1 MSAISFAPVRWRSGS
16 AASSC
21 RATFST
27 RMIMR
32 QSRGS
37 PRDSSSRSPPRGKS
51 PGDAMEMTFRWY
63 GESDAVTL
71 SKIRQ
76 IPGVTGIVSALYDVP
91 VGDAW
96 SRDSL
101 ERLAAAIDAA
111 GLRFSVV
118 ESIPV
123 HEDIKLGRPTRDRL
137 CDAYAESIRNMG
149 AVGVH
154 VLCYNFMPVF
164 DWMRT
169 DLAMRLRDGSTTLAF
184 SDAALSSIDLSRGT
198 GDLPGWAAAYSGK
211 ELAALL
217 DAYRSVNGE
226 RL

>member
-1 MSAISFAPVRWRSGS
+1 
-16 AASSC
+16 
-21 RATFST
+21 
-27 RMIMR
+27 
-32 QSRGS
+32 
-37 PRDSSSRSPPRGKS
+37 
-51 PGDAMEMTFRWY
+51 MEMTFRWY
-63 GESDAVTL
+63 GKPDAVTL
-71 SKIRQ
+71 ANIRQ

-91 VGDAW
+91 VGEPW
-96 SRDSL
+96 TRDSL
-101 ERLAAAIDAA
+101 EALGADIDAA

-149 AVGVH
+149 AIGVH

-169 DLAMRLRDGSTTLAF
+169 DLAMKLPDGSTTLAF
-184 SDAALSSIDLSRGT
+184 SDAALSSMDLSRGT
-198 GDLPGWAAAYSGK
+198 GDLPGWAAAYGGK

-217 DAYRSVNGE
+217 DAYRSVNDE
-226 RL
+226 RLWEHLA